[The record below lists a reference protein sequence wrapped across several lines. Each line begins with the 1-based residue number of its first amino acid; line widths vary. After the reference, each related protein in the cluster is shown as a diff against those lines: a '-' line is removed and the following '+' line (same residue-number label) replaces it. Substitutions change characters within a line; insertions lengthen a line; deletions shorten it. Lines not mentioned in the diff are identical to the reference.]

1 MPSEAYSRNLKT
13 SVGISEAAYI
23 TNDNTMLNTP
33 SRNQKLLALLIIVIS
48 LGFMVVAYKANQQ
61 TQNIAPRAQ
70 VSTTDVGA
78 PTTNTGA
85 NTTKPTMV
93 TQLPPNGQPPVSPA
107 PPEQITSVP
116 ICQEGIKSIL
126 ADPKD
131 CAIDQKTGAGTGPVS
146 TTATGTTSVSRL
158 MLKGIVCWNDN
169 GDGIQD
175 STEFLALNT
184 GCITKEEIATY
195 LTQAQDFCK
204 GKKAPSCSGTVPTP
218 PSPRPTARPSAV
230 PSTNCATKSKGDV
243 NCDGR
248 IDLVDFN
255 IWLSEFNG
263 LSKTLNADVN
273 GDGRVSGADFDVWRQ
288 TYTSGS

>member
-1 MPSEAYSRNLKT
+1 
-13 SVGISEAAYI
+13 
-23 TNDNTMLNTP
+23 MLNTP

-70 VSTTDVGA
+70 VSTNTGN
-78 PTTNTGA
+78 PTTTNTGA
-85 NTTKPTMV
+85 NTTKPTVV
-93 TQLPPNGQPPVSPA
+93 TQLPPNGQPL
-107 PPEQITSVP
+107 PPEAVP
-116 ICQEGIKSIL
+116 TVSTCQEGVKSIL
-126 ADPKD
+126 ADPGNCTVD
-131 CAIDQKTGAGTGPVS
+131 PKTAGGSPS
-146 TTATGTTSVSRL
+146 TTATGGTTKDVPKSV
-158 MLKGIVCWNDN
+158 LKGVLCWNDN

-184 GCITKEEIATY
+184 GCITREEMTTY

-204 GKKAPSCSGTVPTP
+204 GKKAPSCGGSGGGVITPGAGGSGGGVGPT
-218 PSPRPTARPSAV
+218 SAV
-230 PSTNCATKSKGDV
+230 PPTNCATKSKGDV